1 MAEEID
7 EQYKILAYLD
17 GLEESIGLAEGSN
30 FSQEVIGMI
39 KAAHICLTELEPQ
52 LQTGDDY
59 RRLAND
65 VEGLVEKLVEACEN
79 GEEGKAKDVVGSLKG
94 KLDNLNLSLGVEK
107 AKNLINGNT
116 YTLVSTADKSGKVD
130 IAFAGSAAIINEKQI
145 IIAQMLLGRTIDNL
159 KENKNAVIIGY
170 KIDEKNVMNSQI
182 ARVYC
187 TLVDEVKGGPLFDM
201 VKQEATKEA
210 GPTAAGMIKA
220 VLVFDINEIRASG

>member
-17 GLEESIGLAEGSN
+17 GLEESIGLAEDSN
-30 FSQEVIGMI
+30 FSQEIKGMI
-39 KAAHICLTELEPQ
+39 KTAHTCLTELEPQ

-65 VEGLVEKLVEACEN
+65 VEGLIEKLVEACEN
-79 GEEGKAKDVVGSLKG
+79 GEEKKAKETVVSLKG

-107 AKNLINGNT
+107 ARSLVNGNT
-116 YTLVSTADKSGKVD
+116 YTLISTADKSGKVNV
-130 IAFAGSAAIINEKQI
+130 AFAGSAAIINEKQL
-145 IIAQMLLGRTIDNL
+145 IIAQMLLGRTVDNL
-159 KENKNAVIIGY
+159 KENKNAVVIGY
-170 KIDEKNVMNSQI
+170 KVNESNVMNSQI

-187 TLVDEVKGGPLFDM
+187 TLADEVREGPLFDQ
-201 VKQEATKEA
+201 VKAEATKEA

-220 VLVFDINEIRASG
+220 VFVFDINEIRASG